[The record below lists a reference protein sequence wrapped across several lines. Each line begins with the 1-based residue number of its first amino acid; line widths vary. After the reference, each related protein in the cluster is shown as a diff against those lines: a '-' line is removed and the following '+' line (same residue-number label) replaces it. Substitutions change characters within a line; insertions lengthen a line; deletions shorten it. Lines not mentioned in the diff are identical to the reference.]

1 MGECQ
6 KDWQVRADRG
16 SVTIDNTCDHQ
27 MAARSVRERMDHLYS
42 NPDMSDLT
50 ITASDNNWGWGQTQQ
65 EFIVSSQN
73 ILEGDEVFIFK

>member
-6 KDWQVRADRG
+6 QDWQVRGDRG
-16 SVTIDNTCDHQ
+16 GVTIDNNYCDQQ

-50 ITASDNNWGWGQTQQ
+50 ITATDHNWGWGQTSQ
-65 EFIVSSQN
+65 EFIVR
-73 ILEGDEVFIFK
+73 LDCKIF